1 MPATVASIAEQ
12 MSQYAAYAFV
22 ADAEGLAPKALF
34 RGRVEWASVEALLAA
49 EPETIVETDERAAGF
64 TRYRLYG
71 TVGEMPLCLAEI
83 EIYFARG
90 EGRTT
95 FWCKT
100 DAQAGALSLAA

>member
-1 MPATVASIAEQ
+1 MSVTVANIADL

-22 ADAEGLAPKALF
+22 ADAEGLTPKALF
-34 RGRVEWASVEALLAA
+34 RGRVSWAEVEALLAA
-49 EPETIVETDERAAGF
+49 APETIVETDERAAGF
-64 TRYRLYG
+64 TRFRLYG
-71 TVGEMPLCLAEI
+71 TVEGMPLCLAEI

-100 DAQAGALSLAA
+100 EAQAGALTLAA